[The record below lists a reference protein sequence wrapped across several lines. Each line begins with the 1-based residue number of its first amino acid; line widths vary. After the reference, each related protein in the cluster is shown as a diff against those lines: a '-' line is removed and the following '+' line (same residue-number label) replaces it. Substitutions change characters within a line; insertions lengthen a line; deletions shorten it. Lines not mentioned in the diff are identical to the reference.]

1 MTKLWMAC
9 GVALVAS
16 VAWAMAGCGSTT
28 LSSPGTATTVYVSDL
43 AKLAGT
49 WQGTGKGPTGDTIAA
64 TLRLA
69 PDGAY
74 SIQAGAFSGQGKLEV
89 RDGALVFVATGGGT
103 GRTEGA
109 AAVGERTGSAVV
121 MDEGDNW
128 ALVGNGRGGGGPY
141 NFAFRKPKS

>member
-1 MTKLWMAC
+1 MAKLWTAC

-28 LSSPGTATTVYVSDL
+28 LSSEGTTTTVYASDL
-43 AKLAGT
+43 KMLAGT
-49 WQGTGKGPTGDTIAA
+49 WQGTGKGATGDTIAA
-64 TLRLA
+64 TLRLS

-74 SIQAGAFSGQGKLEV
+74 SMQAGPWTGQGKAEV

-103 GRTEGA
+103 GRGEAA

-121 MDEGDNW
+121 MDEGGNW
-128 ALVGNGRGGGGPY
+128 ALVGSGRSGSGPY
-141 NFAFRKPKS
+141 NFAFRKPK

>member
-1 MTKLWMAC
+1 MAKLWMPC

-28 LSSPGTATTVYVSDL
+28 LSSPGTTTTVYASDL
-43 AKLAGT
+43 KTLAGT
-49 WQGTGKGPTGDTIAA
+49 WQGTGKGATGDTIAA

-69 PDGAY
+69 PDGTY
-74 SIQAGAFSGQGKLEV
+74 SIQAGPWSGQGKAEV

-103 GRTEGA
+103 GRGEGA

-121 MDEGDNW
+121 MDEGANW
-128 ALVGNGRGGGGPY
+128 ALVGSGRSGSGPY
-141 NFAFRKPKS
+141 NFAFRKAK